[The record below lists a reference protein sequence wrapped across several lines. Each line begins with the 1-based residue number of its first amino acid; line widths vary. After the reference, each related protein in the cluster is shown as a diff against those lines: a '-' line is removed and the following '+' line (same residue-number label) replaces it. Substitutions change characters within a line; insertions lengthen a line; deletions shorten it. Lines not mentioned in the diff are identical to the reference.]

1 MRRPTKQ
8 KRGPHFRPCLV
19 AIMKSEDEI
28 GPPFSFKNSVR
39 TRLAFHSQ
47 PFRDKAA
54 KMRRAR
60 ELGH

>member
-39 TRLAFHSQ
+39 TRLAFYFPTIS
-47 PFRDKAA
+47 
-54 KMRRAR
+54 
-60 ELGH
+60 